1 MSATAWGVTVDA
13 LLARMTGRS
22 GYRSSWVEGVGRPVF
37 DGVDIG
43 LAEDQAGTLLVIA
56 WPGDPD
62 TPAEAG
68 QSGQV
73 VATLGTLRHRQ
84 EEGTVRCLAID
95 QRGDVGPG
103 ITAASRAAALSV
115 LDDVDAEVRADPTLG
130 LQPAYQAVVA
140 RIGGLP
146 SIRGLLTERGVVTW
160 VEFDVI
166 FSVRI

>member
-1 MSATAWGVTVDA
+1 MSATAWGVVVDA
-13 LLARMTGRS
+13 LLARMTARS
-22 GYRSSWVEGVGRPVF
+22 GYRSSWVQGTGRPVF
-37 DGVDIG
+37 DGADLG
-43 LAEDQAGTLLVIA
+43 LTEDQAGTFLAIA

-73 VATLGTLRHRQ
+73 IATLGTLRHRQ
-84 EEGTVRCLAID
+84 EDATVRCLAVD

-103 ITAASRAAALSV
+103 VTAASRTAALSV
-115 LDDVDAEVRADPTLG
+115 LDDVDAELRADPTLG
-130 LQPAYQAVVA
+130 LQPTFQSVVA

-146 SIRGLLTERGVVTW
+146 SIRSLLTERGVVTL